1 MKETD
6 ENKATEMVKKI
17 LEDMKHP
24 EYGDAIQN
32 VLNTLRYAHQLVS
45 HSSLFL
51 MIE

>member
-1 MKETD
+1 MKEKD

-32 VLNTLRYAHQLVS
+32 VLNTLR
-45 HSSLFL
+45 
-51 MIE
+51 